1 MLMKAK
7 PLFIFCIS
15 RCRVQDKIF
24 LVVQRKAN
32 SIYRKLK
39 KCIWFGSE
47 IRFVNIYFMTVSA

>member
-1 MLMKAK
+1 MQAK
-7 PLFIFCIS
+7 LVFIFSIS

-24 LVVQRKAN
+24 LVVQRKAD

-47 IRFVNIYFMTVSA
+47 IRFVNTHFMTVSA